1 MKFLINYLNK
11 FYEKHF
17 CPPKYKN
24 LSNYSS
30 GLFLMLFLVTSF
42 LFTSCVEELEAP
54 KIQSVENGQLM
65 KVKAWFEE
73 NKTKLRIPERGSN
86 FRSESQE
93 LILPFFEKEPDW
105 DQFHHYYFPDGRE
118 VFEVSLENATK
129 YFPKSFLDSF
139 PDQNASKFIVQ
150 NIMFIKDVASD
161 RFDPLI
167 ARYYPGDEY
176 SKSKMKK
183 IFFNG
188 INEYWS
194 GRIDIF
200 TYDEHHFVGFE
211 VFESEIKNSIRYG
224 VNNNLNS
231 RIAGDCQ
238 VYTREVV
245 WVSNEPGDPEDD
257 PYGYGTTYHSLTITE
272 VSCTGSMGEN
282 PPPGTIYVDGE
293 PYYQFGNGNEG
304 CPDCDYLIPIIS
316 DPESI
321 ILDQLDNPCAS
332 SIFKQLMKT
341 SAIKSSVG
349 HLSQVDE
356 MVDLL
361 NNSNDF
367 DFIVKDEN
375 LGNFTDSDFV
385 FNTETGKNEV
395 TIYLDNSYLAS
406 ATKLSIARTILHESI
421 HAYLVYI
428 GSVEAISGTANDAG
442 FVYSEGIIMNG
453 LINNGLNSGLSL
465 NDVHHIFIPQFAE
478 AIGFSLHKWYNFI
491 DPSNTIPRS
500 YFDDVAWGG
509 LSASGLNESTNEFE
523 WYPQFELLFPSE
535 SERNRIHSNI
545 VNEYLNNDDAKSNP
559 C

>member
-1 MKFLINYLNK
+1 
-11 FYEKHF
+11 
-17 CPPKYKN
+17 
-24 LSNYSS
+24 
-30 GLFLMLFLVTSF
+30 MLFLVTSF
-42 LFTSCVEELEAP
+42 LFTSCIEEPEAP
-54 KIQSVENGQLM
+54 KIQTVENDQLV
-65 KVKAWFEE
+65 KIKAWFEE
-73 NKTKLRIPERGSN
+73 NKTKLRLPERGSN

-105 DQFHHYYFPDGRE
+105 DKFHHYYFPDGRE

-139 PDQNASKFIVQ
+139 PDQDASKFIVQ

-183 IFFNG
+183 IFFSG

-211 VFESEIKNSIRYG
+211 VFESEIKKSIRYG

-282 PPPGTIYVDGE
+282 PPQGTIYIDGD
-293 PYYQFGNGNEG
+293 PYYEFGNGEEG
-304 CPDCDYLIPIIS
+304 CPDCDYIIPVIS
-316 DPESI
+316 DPGSI
-321 ILDQLDNPCAS
+321 ILNQLTNPCAS
-332 SIFKQLMKT
+332 GILKQLLKT
-341 SAIKSSVG
+341 SNIKSSVG
-349 HLSQVDE
+349 HLNQMNEIVQ
-356 MVDLL
+356 LL
-361 NNSNDF
+361 NNANDF
-367 DFIVKDEN
+367 DFIVKNGDLANGTQREI
-375 LGNFTDSDFV
+375 V
-385 FNTETGKNEV
+385 FNLSTGKNEV
-395 TIYLDNSYLAS
+395 TINLNNAYLES
-406 ATKLSIARTILHESI
+406 ATRLSIARTILHESI
-421 HAYLVYI
+421 HAYLLYV
-428 GSVEAISGTANDAG
+428 GCAPQDAG
-442 FVYSEGIIMNG
+442 IFYNVMMNYAYSEGLIMNDIHHG
-453 LINNGLNSGLSL
+453 LMSQFVDAIGYSL
-465 NDVHHIFIPQFAE
+465 NEWNSKYGGAN
-478 AIGFSLHKWYNFI
+478 S
-491 DPSNTIPRS
+491 IPRG
-500 YFDDVAWGG
+500 YFDDIAWGG
-509 LSASGLNESTNEFE
+509 LSAKSFINETGQYV
-523 WYPQFELLFPSE
+523 WYPSFNVLITSE
-535 SERNRIHSNI
+535 SERIRIHNNI
-545 VNEYLNNDDAKSNP
+545 VHELKNDEYAKSDP